1 MNQKF
6 YRAEEADKI
15 LAAVKEFHRKFSPGE
30 NWYPEMRAAF
40 EMASKIEPVSVP
52 EFDRQLAAEK
62 ERRTFWFRDGAEW
75 ENERIRKHMEGE
87 K

>member
-1 MNQKF
+1 MKF
-6 YRAEEADKI
+6 YKDADVQVLIEALKTCEHEGDI
-15 LAAVKEFHRKFSPGE
+15 INTLE
-30 NWYPEMRAAF
+30 AF
-40 EMASKIEPVSVP
+40 AKIEPVSVP